1 MTADSL
7 AILRGP
13 TRCVIRC
20 SKPKFDRDS
29 EDEYGVVFVRQVVH
43 HLSGDYTK
51 AFLLGSIIGKYTFI
65 VFDYDNPDHLDTCDV
80 LGFRV
85 SKSIRPISVPGE
97 IIHSKVRSW
106 KQKNELYKLSFP
118 YLGQVCSKFVYPKP
132 YPWDSVTDLSRPKV
146 NNTNETPSHSPFSQ
160 CANSRRQ
167 HRKKSAQRFGNSLIA
182 ENLV

>member
-1 MTADSL
+1 MTPDSL
-7 AILRGP
+7 VILRGP
-13 TRCVIRC
+13 TRCIIRC

-29 EDEYGVVFVRQVVH
+29 EDDYGVVFVQQVVQ

-85 SKSIRPISVPGE
+85 GKSIRAISVPGE
-97 IIHSKVRSW
+97 MIHSKVRSW

-118 YLGQVCSKFVYPKP
+118 YLGQLITPTRHHP
-132 YPWDSVTDLSRPKV
+132 TPDAPTAADSIEKGQHKDS
-146 NNTNETPSHSPFSQ
+146 ETP
-160 CANSRRQ
+160 
-167 HRKKSAQRFGNSLIA
+167 
-182 ENLV
+182 